1 MFELSNV
8 VRFVSLLTYLGFII
22 GSISGFIEISKD
34 FNLCEMFVCILVL
47 VSNLGAIFLQI
58 TNLINNLIKN
68 EKNILYISSLY
79 MFICSLLILGLSNI
93 GIIFGIWGIIMSIGT
108 SVYAVF
114 LNEEDILIN
123 EKNERIV

>member
-1 MFELSNV
+1 
-8 VRFVSLLTYLGFII
+8 
-22 GSISGFIEISKD
+22 
-34 FNLCEMFVCILVL
+34 MFVCILVL

-93 GIIFGIWGIIMSIGT
+93 GIIFGVWGILMSIGT